1 MDMNQ
6 CLISGQTGPE
16 TLLHCSDTTVKV
28 SGQIEIKCHDTLQT
42 VKEEKTE
49 KSVKQEPTELA
60 IEGFGNITSD
70 IKVEAEEEKISAGC
84 VTLVHPGNKTHREN
98 PGKGFPYVK
107 SEEETCSYQNT
118 EEKYQIWQQFGLK
131 QEPSFEEPLKDEK
144 TNTDMS
150 KGTGPIQKNVTDTGV
165 YCHIN
170 HIYINFIL
178 CKCLHCSMP

>member
-6 CLISGQTGPE
+6 CLKSGQTGPE

-28 SGQIEIKCHDTLQT
+28 SGQTQIKFNDTLQT

-49 KSVKQEPTELA
+49 KSVKQEPTELN
-60 IEGFGNITSD
+60 IECFCNTSD
-70 IKVEAEEEKISAGC
+70 IKVEAEEEKISAGRE
-84 VTLVHPGNKTHREN
+84 TLVHLGNKTHREN
-98 PGKGFPYVK
+98 PGKSFPSVK

-118 EEKYQIWQQFGLK
+118 EEKYQIQQQFSLK

-150 KGTGPIQKNVTDTGV
+150 KGTGPSQKNVADTGV
-165 YCHIN
+165 YRHIN
-170 HIYINFIL
+170 HV
-178 CKCLHCSMP
+178 